1 MSYNTIAESSYS
13 LAAPFTIPGDVPSDA
28 ALVAVA
34 DHVQSQHAH
43 EAVLRHRSS
52 MGSMYDQEMWGV
64 ATPQQHRCH
73 EPCGYDDDDA
83 KLHEL
88 EEQFLNFEECAD
100 EDILPFGDDAHLAEY
115 PITHTNI
122 SSTHEIPL
130 LATQITA
137 VSVIHA
143 SPTTRDLYPFPP
155 STSFATYHTPEGLV
169 PPYLS
174 AAAVYENAASSAATS
189 ASPMTSSTSR
199 QKRARVDDEE
209 EDEDD
214 LPLWKKIRESERDE
228 VIALHSAFD
237 EEAVSASDELLE
249 EEDEYLQEEE
259 PEVEEVVDDDGQSTQ
274 AEEVEEE
281 EAAAVEAD
289 DGSEA
294 DGEEAQPAP
303 RPKRSRRTKDKVLE
317 TTRRLPRGVPCPVQ
331 GCTKAAFNPYDRVG
345 NRNHIVT
352 HLERAAVIEC
362 PWPVCE
368 DTRDSQNLMI
378 HHITDVHIGFPY
390 ICLLDDRC
398 TWGSTKSQWQTQ
410 HMQRDCKYRPV

>member
-1 MSYNTIAESSYS
+1 MWLHRRYVPVGHSRLPLASQPLRRVFSHQQYCCYES
-13 LAAPFTIPGDVPSDA
+13 
-28 ALVAVA
+28 
-34 DHVQSQHAH
+34 
-43 EAVLRHRSS
+43 
-52 MGSMYDQEMWGV
+52 
-64 ATPQQHRCH
+64 
-73 EPCGYDDDDA
+73 CGYDDVEA
-83 KLHEL
+83 QLHEL
-88 EEQFLNFEECAD
+88 EEQFLNLEECAD
-100 EDILPFGDDAHLAEY
+100 DDIPPFADDAHLAEY
-115 PITHTNI
+115 PINHTNI
-122 SSTHEIPL
+122 STTYEIPL
-130 LATQITA
+130 LATQVTA
-137 VSVIHA
+137 VSGIHA
-143 SPTTRDLYPFPP
+143 SPTTEDPYPFPP
-155 STSFATYHTPEGLV
+155 STSFTAYIPQVLGPSYLPAAT
-169 PPYLS
+169 
-174 AAAVYENAASSAATS
+174 VYEHATS
-189 ASPMTSSTSR
+189 STTTYGSPMTSATIG

-214 LPLWKKIRESERDE
+214 LPLWKKIRESEGGE
-228 VIALHSAFD
+228 VIVLHSAFD
-237 EEAVSASDELLE
+237 EEAVSASDEVPE
-249 EEDEYLQEEE
+249 EEEEEEYLQEEE
-259 PEVEEVVDDDGQSTQ
+259 PEVEEVADDDDQSTQ